1 MFFRK
6 MCYNSSMDVA
16 ILKFFESIRSPA
28 LTVVF
33 GIFST
38 LGEGM
43 IVAGVVILLY
53 WLWGKAG
60 EQLLFTAV
68 SSAAV
73 NSVLKA
79 VVARPRPYMAGVV
92 ERLDVDTP
100 IFSTRNLGDCL
111 SFPSGHA
118 QTSSA
123 ALVGGSLRLKKWW
136 MWLIA
141 VPLILLII
149 CSRLYFGVHYPT
161 DLLAGLALGVA
172 VAVFWEI
179 IFRYAYRARHIIL
192 LVLAAVVVCF
202 VPFFPDKDLLMTGGL
217 LAGAAVFL
225 PLTSLLKYDPPKKY
239 WKRLIRIPV
248 GGLVAG
254 MVYLVFV
261 FLPANTGLY
270 FLKWFLLVGAA
281 TLLANALFKLFKI

>member
-1 MFFRK
+1 
-6 MCYNSSMDVA
+6 MDEI
-16 ILKFFESIRSPA
+16 ILKFFEGIRSPA

-43 IVAGVVILLY
+43 IVSGIVILLY
-53 WLWGKAG
+53 WLWGRAG

-68 SSAAV
+68 SSAAL
-73 NSVLKA
+73 NSVLK
-79 VVARPRPYMAGVV
+79 VTVARPRPYVKGVV

-100 IFSTRNLGDCL
+100 VFSTRELGDFL

-123 ALVGGSLRLKKWW
+123 ALVGSSLRLKKWW
-136 MWLIA
+136 MWLLTI
-141 VPLILLII
+141 PLILLIL

-179 IFRYAYRARHIIL
+179 IFRYAYRSRHLIML
-192 LVLAAVVVCF
+192 FFAAAVICF
-202 VPFFPDKDLLMTGGL
+202 IPFFPEKDLLMTGGL
-217 LAGAAVFL
+217 LAGAAVFM
-225 PLTSLLKYDPPKKY
+225 PLTSLLRYEAPKWS
-239 WKRLIRIPV
+239 WKRLLRIPI

-261 FLPANTGLY
+261 FLPDNTGLY
-270 FLKWFLLVGAA
+270 FLRWFLLVGAA
-281 TLLANALFKLFKI
+281 TLLANALFKLFRI

>member
-1 MFFRK
+1 
-6 MCYNSSMDVA
+6 MDEI
-16 ILKFFESIRSPA
+16 ILKFFEGIRSPA

-53 WLWGKAG
+53 WMWGRAG

-68 SSAAV
+68 SSAAL
-73 NSVLKA
+73 NSVLK
-79 VVARPRPYMAGVV
+79 VTVARPRPFVKGVV

-100 IFSTRNLGDCL
+100 VFSTRDLGDYL

-123 ALVGGSLRLKKWW
+123 ALVGGSFRLKKWW
-136 MWLIA
+136 MWLIT
-141 VPLILLII
+141 VPLILLIL

-161 DLLAGLALGVA
+161 DLLAGLALGIA
-172 VAVFWEI
+172 VAVFWEV
-179 IFRYAYRARHIIL
+179 IFRYAYRSRHLIML
-192 LVLAAVVVCF
+192 FFAAAVIFF
-202 VPFFPDKDLLMTGGL
+202 VPFFPEKDLLMTGGL
-217 LAGAAVFL
+217 LSGAAVFL
-225 PLTSLLKYDPPKKY
+225 PLTSLLRYEAPKWS
-239 WKRLIRIPV
+239 WKRLLRIPI

-261 FLPANTGLY
+261 FLPENTGLY
-270 FLKWFLLVGAA
+270 FLRWFLLVGAA
-281 TLLANALFKLFKI
+281 TLLANALFKLFRI